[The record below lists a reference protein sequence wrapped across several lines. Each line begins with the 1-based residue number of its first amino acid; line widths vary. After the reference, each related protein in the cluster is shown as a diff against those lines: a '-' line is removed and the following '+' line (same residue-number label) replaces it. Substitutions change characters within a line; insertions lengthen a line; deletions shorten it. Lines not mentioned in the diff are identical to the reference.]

1 MGNIK
6 ENILKMKDL
15 SELMID
21 LAYSA
26 LLLQDKRIS
35 AEVERMYK
43 QVISLD
49 QDTLKMIFKIRIHDE
64 ERIFFIELADNVKD
78 IANTAVHIS
87 RQAYAPK
94 FPSLVKDILTASDK
108 RVIVKKISKDSIYA
122 GKTIGEVK
130 VSTFT
135 KARIIAIKRN
145 EDWFFNINKLTPM
158 ASNDILVAIGNYEAE
173 KLLNEYTAGKIRRI

>member
-21 LAYSA
+21 LAYSS

-35 AEVERMYK
+35 AEVEKMYT
-43 QVISLD
+43 QVI
-49 QDTLKMIFKIRIHDE
+49 TLEKETLRIIFKIKVNDE
-64 ERIFFIELADNVKD
+64 ERIFFIEFADNVRE
-78 IANTAVHIS
+78 IANIAVQIAK
-87 RQAYAPK
+87 QASAPE
-94 FPSLVKDILTASDK
+94 FPSIIKDILTATDK
-108 RVIVKKISKDSIYA
+108 RIIVKKISKESVYA

-135 KARIIAIKRN
+135 KARIIAIKRR
-145 EDWFFNINKLTPM
+145 EDWFFSINKLTLM
-158 ASNDILVAIGNYEAE
+158 ETDDTLVAVGSYEAE
-173 KLLNEYTAGKIRRI
+173 KLFNEYVAGKIKRI

>member
-6 ENILKMKDL
+6 ENILKMKDI

-43 QVISLD
+43 QIISLE
-49 QDTLKMIFKIRIHDE
+49 QDTLKMIFKVRIHDE
-64 ERIFFIELADNVKD
+64 ERIFFIEFAGNVKD
-78 IANTAVHIS
+78 IANTAVNLS
-87 RQAYAPK
+87 RQVHSPK
-94 FPSLVKDILTASDK
+94 FPALIKDILTASDK
-108 RVIVKKISKDSIYA
+108 RVIVKKISRDSIYA
-122 GKTIGEVK
+122 GKNVGEVK

-145 EDWFFNINKLTPM
+145 EEWLFNINKLNQM
-158 ASNDILVAIGNYEAE
+158 EANDVLVAVGNYEAE
-173 KLLNEYTAGKIRRI
+173 KLLNDYTAGKIRRI